1 MAPDP
6 LGSMVYVPL
15 SWAITTVGTAIRKPA
30 VKASDW
36 SNFLIRTMVKVKLY
50 EIRNLP
56 KMMILIAKKQTF
68 TRNKRDLNLFY
79 QLLNKVFST

>member
-6 LGSMVYVPL
+6 LGLMVYVPL
-15 SWAITTVGTAIRKPA
+15 SWAITTLGTAIKKPA

-50 EIRNLP
+50 EL
-56 KMMILIAKKQTF
+56 LIFQK
-68 TRNKRDLNLFY
+68 
-79 QLLNKVFST
+79 